1 MGDPLGYSAK
11 AKRLRE
17 YHRRWMSQVDDTPM
31 PPDDIYHVE
40 LEAAKKKVQD
50 ANQACLKA
58 AASGDVASSIAFFT
72 RAVEQQEEIKLR
84 VKQKEAENK
93 EECEVREFLD
103 ILGRPFF
110 ERVYIRWLAGQQTLS
125 TPAQESVDEEACPIT
140 AITELQ
146 LSPQVLSP
154 QQPTSADS
162 SSAIP
167 SAIPTPPAD
176 DPSHPRT
183 TRNKQQD
190 LAEGVGRPTFTPS
203 TRNGKRPPSPKTVP
217 DSANKR
223 IKKPDRRDRPTG
235 PFAKRTITFAEVHDD
250 GNAAKRYWIEE
261 FRFHYYILECKDK
274 ACNILF
280 DRWSPV
286 RHAMAHL
293 KGPKHLN
300 NHKVSLNYAKVL
312 SKFGTQVVDCTSEL
326 LEENNKVTLRAINGD
341 ERAQTRES
349 IAINADN
356 NEDSARC
363 VHTDPACPRPG
374 EVFQTTYV
382 NDSNFAVLI
391 LPWGCCHGRGI
402 LDWVQSVEHA
412 KLIDEHPACY
422 RYRQSN
428 KTWTWAPTYESPT
441 TSKGG
446 SRQYLV
452 KYFDNSRFPE
462 NCSVGWVKLN
472 DLTAYNP
479 RDSNVK
485 HRPTVDKYLH
495 QPQDLLLSK
504 TTPANGSVA
513 GTDNSDDNTS
523 ATESSDDSPSAGTP
537 NSSPGIEPLSMTGDR
552 VVRRPVFRAPNPS
565 SSYGIGPRSYGEP
578 SRASGHF
585 SDSEQHADQMEVDSR
600 TIRDSEDSCLSKT
613 TTHEN
618 GPHSRSTFQCGP
630 AVNRHGP
637 THQEDE
643 NMFMSDDAH
652 AGPSSARAVV
662 PSEARANPKM
672 QAWDETMAALDNVLN
687 TVSST
692 SKAAQEQG

>member
-363 VHTDPACPRPG
+363 AHDDSAAPQPG
-374 EVFQTTYV
+374 QVFETNYDDAQNSV
-382 NDSNFAVLI
+382 VLI
-391 LPWGCCHGRGI
+391 LPWECCDRRGI
-402 LDWVQSVEHA
+402 PQWVPDVESTE
-412 KLIDEHPACY
+412 LIKVYHPCHWY
-422 RYRQSN
+422 SHSTRTYI
-428 KTWTWAPTYESPT
+428 WAPTYELH
-441 TSKGG
+441 TSKSAFRKYPVMYFEG
-446 SRQYLV
+446 SQ
-452 KYFDNSRFPE
+452 FPQ
-462 NCSVGWVKLN
+462 NRSFNWVNLQ

-479 RDSNVK
+479 QDSNVSYK
-485 HRPTVDKYLH
+485 SQVDKYLH
-495 QPQDLLLSK
+495 ERRRLLRCK
-504 TTPANGSVA
+504 TRPAKGSVA
-513 GTDNSDDNTS
+513 GTDNTDDDTS

-618 GPHSRSTFQCGP
+618 GPHSRSTLQCGP

-692 SKAAQEQG
+692 SKTAQKQG